1 MKKPNNNGF
10 VHVGLDEILPK
21 QDIIGLFDID
31 ALTVQ
36 KNSREYLNKAQ
47 KNKEIE
53 DISTDLPISFIL
65 CDSRTKKQ
73 RIIFSSFSLPTLKAR
88 VKRKFP

>member
-1 MKKPNNNGF
+1 MKKPNVKGF
-10 VHVGLDEILPK
+10 VHIGLDEILPK

-36 KNSREYLNKAQ
+36 KNSREFLNKAQ

-53 DISTDLPISFIL
+53 DISTDLPISFLL
-65 CDSRTKKQ
+65 CDSKTKKQ